1 MKVVLQV
8 VQEAS
13 VTINSEKISEIGK
26 GFLLLVGYEEGDD
39 DTINQKMVNKILKLR
54 VFQDSN
60 GKTNLSLKDV
70 NGSILSVS
78 QFTLA
83 GDVKDGNRPS
93 FTKAMKYEEGK
104 ELYELFNEGLRK
116 SGIIVKE
123 GIYGADMKVLLIND
137 GPFTLLLDS
146 LKLFP

>member
-26 GFLLLVGYEEGDD
+26 GFLLLVGYEEEDD

-104 ELYELFNEGLRK
+104 KLYELFNEGLRK

>member
-104 ELYELFNEGLRK
+104 KLYELFNEGLRK
-116 SGIIVKE
+116 SGAIVKE
-123 GIYGADMKVLLIND
+123 GSYGADMKVLLIND

>member
-70 NGSILSVS
+70 NGAILSVS

-83 GDVKDGNRPS
+83 GDAKDGNRPS
-93 FTKAMKYEEGK
+93 FTKAMMYE
-104 ELYELFNEGLRK
+104 
-116 SGIIVKE
+116 
-123 GIYGADMKVLLIND
+123 
-137 GPFTLLLDS
+137 
-146 LKLFP
+146 

>member
-70 NGSILSVS
+70 NGAILSVS

-104 ELYELFNEGLRK
+104 ILYELFNEGLRK

>member
-70 NGSILSVS
+70 NGAILSVS

-93 FTKAMKYEEGK
+93 FTKAMKYEKGK
-104 ELYELFNEGLRK
+104 KLYELFNEGLRK

>member
-70 NGSILSVS
+70 NGAILSVS

-93 FTKAMKYEEGK
+93 FTKAMNYEEGK
-104 ELYELFNEGLRK
+104 KLYELFNEGLRK

>member
-104 ELYELFNEGLRK
+104 KLYGLFNEGLRK

>member
-70 NGSILSVS
+70 NGAILSVS

-104 ELYELFNEGLRK
+104 KLYALFNEGLRK
-116 SGIIVKE
+116 SGTIVKE